1 LTLPTAC
8 ALKRRASIG
17 GMHNSCHQRNAGGI
31 HDNKYI
37 SKLTNETIDYS
48 IEARTIGGVG

>member
-1 LTLPTAC
+1 
-8 ALKRRASIG
+8 LKRRASIG